1 MRVHDLLIQ
10 QVFFVQEKNGGG
22 SFEPRGGEDGLEQ
35 GEALLESI
43 LRVSEVSQNNLFHF
57 FDISKKVLTEPF
69 GRNGRCLGEDLT
81 SFSFSY
87 RTWSYS
93 LMAAK

>member
-10 QVFFVQEKNGGG
+10 QVFFVEEENGGG
-22 SFEPRGGEDGLEQ
+22 FFEPRVGQDGLEQ
-35 GEALLESI
+35 GQALLESI
-43 LRVSEVSQNNLFHF
+43 LRVSRVSQNMFVN
-57 FDISKKVLTEPF
+57 ISQNSADGAIREEPQ
-69 GRNGRCLGEDLT
+69 RLGEGLT

>member
-22 SFEPRGGEDGLEQ
+22 FFEPRGGEDGLEQ

-43 LRVSEVSQNNLFHF
+43 LRVSEVSQKNFFFIFFF
-57 FDISKKVLTEPF
+57 FDISKEVFLDEMDGVWARTLRRSRSHTGP
-69 GRNGRCLGEDLT
+69 GRTR
-81 SFSFSY
+81 
-87 RTWSYS
+87 
-93 LMAAK
+93 